1 MMDEPSLRF
10 VLRFGTERYIPGF
23 FFAASKA

>member
-23 FFAASKA
+23 FAASKA